1 MIASAV
7 RIASDIEWAP
17 TIAYPGSLSARL
29 HELPG
34 VATSSAEDDIPDAL
48 PLGREPA
55 GLAPEAQ
62 LQQLIRDFRRRQ
74 RQASVLVAGSL
85 ATACLLTIAGLMA
98 AISFAKPSPA
108 DVAAPPSNH
117 STSLAWQQPQGDPAP
132 LGQAASTMATNPDLE
147 ASPLLVPAL
156 AQSSDARPAL
166 LVDASMRER
175 AAPTLILAAYGR
187 PLALAPLL
195 PRRQARYLLLRGLPS
210 DAHLS
215 AGDRNATG
223 TWIVKNEDVAEL
235 TLLIG
240 DATPAG
246 TASADPANG
255 DYPLDVYLLGGSD
268 TPQARQSFILR
279 IESEARASATLDTNW
294 PGALLDLA
302 MMSLPP
308 EDRPVPAENSS
319 LLTRA
324 KELISEGDIAAA
336 RLLFLHLAERGQGEA
351 AFELARSYDTGILGA
366 LGASGVMGDRTQA
379 LAWYQRAAGVGNEEA
394 TQRLKILASLS
405 D

>member
-7 RIASDIEWAP
+7 RISSELEWAP
-17 TIAYPGSLSARL
+17 KITYPGSLSARL
-29 HELPG
+29 QHELPI
-34 VATSSAEDDIPDAL
+34 VAALLAADDVPEAL
-48 PLGREPA
+48 PLARKPA
-55 GLAPEAQ
+55 ALMREAQ
-62 LQQLIRDFRRRQ
+62 LQQLIDDFRRRQ

-85 ATACLLTIAGLMA
+85 ATACLLTAGLMA
-98 AISFAKPSPA
+98 AIGFAESGPA
-108 DVAAPPSNH
+108 DRAAPPSAH

-132 LGQAASTMATNPDLE
+132 PGQAASTMATNPDRE
-147 ASPLLVPAL
+147 ASPLLVPAS

-166 LVDASMRER
+166 LVDASMREH

-195 PRRQARYLLLRGLPS
+195 PRRQARYLLLQGLPR

-223 TWIVKNEDVAEL
+223 AWIVKNEDVAEL

-279 IESEARASATLDTNW
+279 VESEQTASATLDTNW

-308 EDRPVPAENSS
+308 EDGPVPAENSS

-324 KELISEGDIAAA
+324 KELMSEGDIAAA

-351 AFELARSYDTGILGA
+351 AFELARSYDTSVLGA